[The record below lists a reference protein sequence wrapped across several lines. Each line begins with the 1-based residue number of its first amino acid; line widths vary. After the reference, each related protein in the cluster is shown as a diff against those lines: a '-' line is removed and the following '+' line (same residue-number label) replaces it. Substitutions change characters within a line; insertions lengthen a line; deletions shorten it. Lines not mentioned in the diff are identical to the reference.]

1 MPNSESRNPT
11 TSFGLTEKGIES
23 LRKQLTCV
31 PAWPRVMPDAAMV
44 DELCDMAL
52 SALRVSEKAK
62 PESEEAKALIA
73 DAARYR
79 WLKNAADVD
88 VMDEILMQKIEEWDS
103 LIDTQIAFD
112 GVVPVRPERADERS
126 SG

>member
-1 MPNSESRNPT
+1 MSELPSRNR
-11 TSFGLTEKGIES
+11 EEY
-23 LRKQLTCV
+23 
-31 PAWPRVMPDAAMV
+31 
-44 DELCDMAL
+44 DELLRAL
-52 SALRVSEKAK
+52 KRARDYLYNGFEPDNQSRAYHDVDATIKKGEQIRLTLSEKAK

-112 GVVPVRPERADERS
+112 GVVPVRPERPEIK
-126 SG
+126 

>member
-1 MPNSESRNPT
+1 MSDALNVRGVGRVAEKNEYDSRTIEVYLDRRPT
-11 TSFGLTEKGIES
+11 
-23 LRKQLTCV
+23 
-31 PAWPRVMPDAAMV
+31 D
-44 DELCDMAL
+44 DELRDIHELLAGRL
-52 SALRVSEKAK
+52 TPSEKAK

-112 GVVPVRPERADERS
+112 GVVPVRPERPE
-126 SG
+126 